1 MHTLE
6 FLDDSTEMIN
16 YRDGSCYVIGEVW
29 DLRENSRTEQGGTA
43 LECSSLLIVMLF
55 LATSLLPA
63 ICPVP
68 TVKAAIVTDPFVD
81 PNNLMWALPIK
92 VTKNDLDDQN
102 PSIKLDNEGNADIVY
117 QQSGMDYMWARVS
130 PPAQVLTTDKRL
142 ETGYIPTQYQ
152 ITNES
157 TPQPTEF
164 FDVGP
169 DGSMHIVWTEAGL
182 LDNKYQRFDKFGEP
196 LTGIIPMNQIT
207 DLSRLPYLG
216 VGSNGRAYIAFE
228 NEGTAWV
235 QMTFVDQEGLLRSPA
250 LIGRPGEN
258 VAFAVGPDGNIHMF
272 YRSLGADVRMFH
284 VKLDPDRRPLVP
296 VRPLFPNGSVVTNAF
311 SSMPTIAITPNGH
324 VHLIISNT
332 TIAPHPLYYIE
343 LDENG
348 TPIMDFVKIA
358 DGAFNYGDIAVDP
371 DNGVFI
377 AWDEQTDGE
386 VHYLHVQGGIPGKE
400 VRITET
406 GGKARHPQI
415 CSDGE
420 RGDLHLAY
428 VNIGSGQGDIFYR
441 YANAV
446 RIAMDIPEIGQA
458 RWVHPGGGDID
469 LNVTVTNMADVPV
482 KVSFEIEVDYH
493 GLQGH
498 NWSFKFPAV
507 AHDIGPDKTTRDIAV
522 LTEPTKGDPGE
533 WIDISITA
541 TPDKAPNKAVTMAF
555 RSTLVIHHSIAISG
569 PSKWPLKERS
579 EQVPLNISNAG
590 DVAETVDLSVR
601 GGVPGW
607 SLALDSA
614 SMSLVPGASRALA
627 LNVTLPDGVV
637 QDTVALVTVIAK
649 SRDHPATLARLDLSL
664 VAYPSVFP
672 VALNG
677 TVIVYVAPGG
687 LVSAK
692 PTLSN
697 QGLSDAVLDL
707 TAHLSSGIGEWN
719 LSIPNGRITV
729 HPGQTAPMELLLG
742 APAHAV
748 AGPGLSVELEAMDI
762 HSKARESVRVEA
774 HVLEV
779 MAMNVTG
786 GGNARVLPGETA
798 SYPLTI
804 MNLGNSERVVEL
816 SVAPLPAGWKWQ
828 YGDEI
833 GLSSLALGPYSTV
846 ALHLFIT
853 TPPQYMGL
861 QSRTLEGTVTS
872 DGETYKFYADIWEF
886 PTTNISLDANVTVA
900 KAALEKEA
908 TFNLTV
914 WNHGAV
920 EETLRL
926 SVIGL
931 PPDVSSYFWWNGQYW
946 SYILVPSQKKIEIKL
961 VLKLPPRMNIDKFSF
976 WAGASSQGGF
986 TTSVNLTV
994 IVKLPDLKVALVS
1007 FPNYSLRDGDVGEVQ
1022 VLVANR
1028 GDFVA
1033 NSAIVEVDG
1042 VRKTVDVP
1050 AGAEVPVNFTVT
1062 FHTNDQHL
1070 VVLLDPDNLIQE
1082 KNEKNNTAHPK
1093 INVTGG
1099 VFVPGF
1105 DAPTVVL
1112 AAVAGALIF
1121 MRRGL
1126 KIRNSVR

>member
-1 MHTLE
+1 
-6 FLDDSTEMIN
+6 MIN
-16 YRDGSCYVIGEVW
+16 YRDGSCYVIREVW
-29 DLRENSRTEQGGTA
+29 DLRENSRTGQGGTA
-43 LECSSLLIVMLF
+43 LEGSSLLLVMLF

-68 TVKAAIVTDPFVD
+68 TAEAAIVTDPFVD

-92 VTKNDLDDQN
+92 VTRNDLDDQN
-102 PSIKLDNEGNADIVY
+102 PSIKVDNEGNADIVY
-117 QQSGMDYMWARVS
+117 QQSGTDYMWARVS
-130 PPAQVLTTDKRL
+130 PPAQILTTDKRL

-152 ITNES
+152 IKNES

-216 VGSNGRAYIAFE
+216 VGGNGRAYIAFE

-258 VAFAVGPDGNIHMF
+258 VALAVGPDGNIHMF
-272 YRSLGADVRMFH
+272 YRSLGADVRLFH

-296 VRPLFPNGSVVTNAF
+296 VRPLFPNGSIVANAF

-358 DGAFNYGDIAVDP
+358 DGAYNYGDIAADP

-377 AWDEQTDGE
+377 AWDEQKDGE
-386 VHYLHVQGGIPGKE
+386 VHYLHVQGGVPGKE

-428 VNIGSGQGDIFYR
+428 VNIGSGQGEVFYR

-446 RIAMDIPEIGQA
+446 RIAMDIPEIAQA
-458 RWVHPGGGDID
+458 RRVHPGGGDID
-469 LNVTVTNMADVPV
+469 LNVTVTNLADVPV
-482 KVSFEIEVDYH
+482 KVSFETKVDYQ

-522 LTEPTKGDPGE
+522 LTAPTYGDPGE

-541 TPDKAPNKAVTMAF
+541 TPDRAPNKAVTMAF
-555 RSTLVIHHSIAISG
+555 RSTLVINHSISISG
-569 PSKWPLKERS
+569 PSKWPLSEKS
-579 EQVPLNISNAG
+579 EQVPLKITNQG
-590 DVAETVDLSVR
+590 DVGETIDLSVR

-607 SLALDSA
+607 SLALDNS
-614 SMSLVPGASRALA
+614 SMTLLPGALRALA
-627 LNVTLPDGVV
+627 LNVTLPDGVA
-637 QDTVALVTVIAK
+637 QDTVAPVTVIAR
-649 SRDHPATLARLDLSL
+649 SRDHPATEARLDLSL

-692 PTLSN
+692 PMLSN
-697 QGLSDAVLDL
+697 LGISDAVLDL
-707 TAHLSSGIGEWN
+707 AVHVASGIGEWN

-729 HPGQTAPMELLLG
+729 PPGQTAPMEILVG
-742 APAHAV
+742 APTHAV
-748 AGPGLSVELEAMDI
+748 AGPGLSVELEATEI
-762 HSKARESVRVEA
+762 HGKARESVRVEA
-774 HVLEV
+774 RVLEV
-779 MAMNVTG
+779 RAMNVTG
-786 GGNARVLPGETA
+786 GGYTMALPGETA
-798 SYPLTI
+798 SYPVTI
-804 MNLGNSERVVEL
+804 KNLGNSERVVEL

-833 GLSSLALGPYSTV
+833 GLSSLALGPYSRI
-846 ALHLFIT
+846 ALRLFV
-853 TPPQYMGL
+853 TPPTEFNGPRAM
-861 QSRTLEGTVTS
+861 TLEGTVTS
-872 DGETYKFYADIWEF
+872 DGETYRFYATISAL
-886 PTTNISLDANVTVA
+886 PRYNISVDADTTVV
-900 KAALEKEA
+900 KAALEREA
-908 TFNLTV
+908 VFNLTI
-914 WNHGAV
+914 WNHGTG
-920 EETLRL
+920 ELIL
-926 SVIGL
+926 FPCIGGL
-931 PPDVSSYFWWNGQYW
+931 PPENLFYQFWAGGEIASS
-946 SYILVPSQKKIEIKL
+946 IAVPMHDKVTIKL
-961 VLKLPPRMNIDKFSF
+961 VLKLPPRMNVNRFSF
-976 WAGASSQGGF
+976 WAGATASPGG
-986 TTSVNLTV
+986 TATVNLTV
-994 IVKLPDLKVALVS
+994 EVRLPDLKVALVS
-1007 FPNYSLRDGDVGEVQ
+1007 FPDYNLRDGDVGTVQ
-1022 VLVANR
+1022 VLVANK

-1062 FHTNDQHL
+1062 FHSDAQRL
-1070 VVLLDPDNLIQE
+1070 VVLVDPDNLIQE
-1082 KNEKNNTAHPK
+1082 KNDDDNTVYH
-1093 INVTGG
+1093 IVSVNGG

-1105 DAPTVVL
+1105 EAPVLIFIILIVVL
-1112 AAVAGALIF
+1112 ISYRSPELRSIS
-1121 MRRGL
+1121 R
-1126 KIRNSVR
+1126 